1 MTHPAVLEDADNA
14 AVMVMLLEEEQ
25 AARIIAELDPQE
37 LRLLGEKMCA
47 LGEIRPEAITGAIA
61 GFVARNEQLGLSSH
75 DRVDRVRS
83 LMTRAVGEMKA
94 GNLMQRIA
102 PDAPATS
109 PLELARWLTPQALIP
124 LIKDEHP
131 QTIAVLLVQL
141 DPEVAAAVLGALSWK
156 LQPVVVNRIA
166 TMGPVASEALAM
178 LEDLLA
184 ARIGTLHGQAPL
196 TMGGARDAAE
206 LINASGKAFEKRV
219 MGEIAKADKPLAKR
233 IENEMF
239 KFEHLFVLDA
249 QAMGALLREVDSDTL
264 IDALKGVEDD
274 KRDVFFGAMSSR
286 AADGVRDE
294 IAARSRVKMAE
305 VIEAQRL
312 IVAIARRLAVEGTIS
327 FGSSDDEYV

>member
-1 MTHPAVLEDADNA
+1 M
-14 AVMVMLLEEEQ
+14 
-25 AARIIAELDPQE
+25 
-37 LRLLGEKMCA
+37 
-47 LGEIRPEAITGAIA
+47 
-61 GFVARNEQLGLSSH
+61 
-75 DRVDRVRS
+75 
-83 LMTRAVGEMKA
+83 
-94 GNLMQRIA
+94 
-102 PDAPATS
+102 
-109 PLELARWLTPQALIP
+109 
-124 LIKDEHP
+124 
-131 QTIAVLLVQL
+131 
-141 DPEVAAAVLGALSWK
+141 
-156 LQPVVVNRIA
+156 VNRIA

-178 LEDLLA
+178 LEELLA

-196 TMGGARDAAE
+196 TMGGARDAAD

-239 KFEHLFVLDA
+239 KFEHLFALDA